1 MNLKKKNLM
10 CSSGGGGGP
19 AQKQFF
25 FGNFFQHVQKLIN
38 FGNLVKI
45 KVAKELHFRFIN
57 SFIQPSRVGSLDDTW
72 RLKTSWL
79 KTKMLYV
86 LLLQNLEGK
95 LYSSVY
101 KNLGHITTLMST

>member
-1 MNLKKKNLM
+1 MKTLKNHPKKLHTYG
-10 CSSGGGGGP
+10 SWE
-19 AQKQFF
+19 FF
-25 FGNFFQHVQKLIN
+25 FSAAPTAQNRLG
-38 FGNLVKI
+38 
-45 KVAKELHFRFIN
+45 LHFHFIN
-57 SFIQPSRVGSLDDTW
+57 SFIQPSRVGSLDYTW
-72 RLKTSWL
+72 RLKTSK